1 MGFFDNKIVTIF
13 NRFFNPETEEEK
25 YYPTVLDSVDIVE
38 TRGANITNSGMNSAD
53 AVKLYVDFDNL
64 TKPYIAPKEWDALP
78 EDIKTDYITFHP
90 DEDFFVRGDHTN
102 EHQNERVYEWFRDN
116 VDSVYK
122 ISTVDKYEDVLPH
135 FEVGGV

>member
-1 MGFFDNKIVTIF
+1 MGFFDKKIVTIF
-13 NRFFNPETEEEK
+13 NRFFDPETEEEK

-78 EDIKTDYITFHP
+78 EDIKTDYITFHS

-102 EHQNERVYEWFRDN
+102 ELQNERVYEWFRDN

>member
-90 DEDFFVRGDHTN
+90 DEDFFVSGDHTN
-102 EHQNERVYEWFRDN
+102 ELQNERVYEWFRDN

>member
-53 AVKLYVDFDNL
+53 AVKLYVNFDNL

-102 EHQNERVYEWFRDN
+102 ELQSERVYEWFRDN

>member
-38 TRGANITNSGMNSAD
+38 TKGANITNSGMNSTD
-53 AVKLYVDFDNL
+53 AVKLYIDFGNL

-78 EDIKTDYITFHP
+78 EDRKTDYITFHP
-90 DEDFFVRGDHTN
+90 DEDFFVRGAHTN
-102 EHQNERVYEWFRDN
+102 ELPNERLYEWLRDN
-116 VDSVYK
+116 VDSVYM
-122 ISTVDKYEDVLPH
+122 ISTIDKYEDVLPH

>member
-53 AVKLYVDFDNL
+53 AVKLYVNFDNL

-102 EHQNERVYEWFRDN
+102 ELQNERVYEWFRDN

>member
-102 EHQNERVYEWFRDN
+102 ELQSERVYEWFRDN

>member
-102 EHQNERVYEWFRDN
+102 ELPNERVYEWFRDN